1 MTPDSRPTPS
11 IAHLPVS
18 LFASVMGIGGLAV
31 AWRRAADVFRVSSD
45 IGKALTW
52 VAFGVFGVVAAAYAV
67 KLVRAPRA
75 VATEWSHPVKMA
87 FVPTIPIG
95 MLVVAAA
102 LMPEHPHVAEWLWW
116 TGAVG
121 QLIATVAIVRAW
133 IGNPKF
139 RPGPHSA
146 CLLLDCGRLDWR
158 AEDIVAEIDRGT
170 YTYADLV
177 RELVLLEPGEL
188 GTTIPKEWNH
198 LEVYEPGVTRC
209 THFTVVSDQPWKVDG
224 NPLDDVWTTAFREAL
239 AAGAV
244 DPDDV
249 IRGIIDEELK
259 PSLAAHL
266 AVAPGVSDA
275 VIDAVTALGYHR
287 AREQQLERT
296 NQAMLDSSSWKVGST
311 LTRSLTAPRAWLR
324 RS

>member
-1 MTPDSRPTPS
+1 MASDTPFRIFVGTEKAQTVPYQVLAYSIRKHASIPVEITPMIDLPDVPQPRGYDNRSRTGF
-11 IAHLPVS
+11 S
-18 LFASVMGIGGLAV
+18 LYRFVIPRLCGYE
-31 AWRRAADVFRVSSD
+31 
-45 IGKALTW
+45 GKALYLD
-52 VAFGVFGVVAAAYAV
+52 AD
-67 KLVRAPRA
+67 
-75 VATEWSHPVKMA
+75 
-87 FVPTIPIG
+87 
-95 MLVVAAA
+95 MLVFADVLELDRLEFGEAKV
-102 LMPEHPHVAEWLWW
+102 L
-116 TGAVG
+116 
-121 QLIATVAIVRAW
+121 ATLQPDPPTAW